1 MVSVLFKPH
10 QYAHHLLLLFNEIQ
24 IIVTHNGW
32 HEGLGKLATAL
43 ETTVKTTFR
52 RPTQKRKSRPFFPV
66 PLHALVG
73 KAVLFLD
80 TINFN
85 YFLYLDNSQLATN
98 GLNHL
103 FNSLKFR

>member
-1 MVSVLFKPH
+1 MR
-10 QYAHHLLLLFNEIQ
+10 
-24 IIVTHNGW
+24 GW
-32 HEGLGKLATAL
+32 EKLAIAL
-43 ETTVKTTFR
+43 ETIKKMTFR
-52 RPTQKRKSRPFFPV
+52 KPLQKRKSRPLFPV

-85 YFLYLDNSQLATN
+85 YLLYLDNSQLATN